1 MKSVVVELPE
11 NLEKLDVHVLGDWH
25 IGDPLCD
32 LNSVA
37 EALDAIRADR
47 HAYCVLGGDLCDM
60 ALKGSVGDVYRSRLS
75 PMEQVDRVVKL
86 VGPVKDKV
94 LCVVRG
100 NHERR
105 AARDCDIDP
114 MAFAAS
120 QLGIIDRY
128 SETSALVF
136 VGFGRDVKHGGRIQY
151 TMYVT
156 HGAGGGRKEGGKLQR
171 LADLQNI
178 IDCDIYCHNHT
189 HLPAV
194 FPTCSYRIDY
204 AHRQAV
210 LHEHL
215 FVNGGAKLD
224 YGGYSDAGGYK
235 PASKRHPVIH
245 LSSLKKR
252 FTATV

>member
-1 MKSVVVELPE
+1 MKSVVVNLPE

-32 LNSVA
+32 LTSIA
-37 EALDAIRADR
+37 ESLDVLRNEKT
-47 HAYCVLGGDLCDM
+47 AYCVLGGDLCDM
-60 ALKGSVGDVYRSRLS
+60 ALKNSVGDVYGARLS
-75 PMEQVDRVVKL
+75 PMEQVDLVVNL
-86 VGPVKDKV
+86 LEPVKDKV
-94 LCVVRG
+94 LCMVRG
-100 NHERR
+100 NHEKRVPR
-105 AARDCDIDP
+105 ECNIDP
-114 MAFAAS
+114 LAFAAA
-120 QLGIIDRY
+120 QLGILSRY

-136 VGFGRDVKHGGRIQY
+136 VSFGHSIKNNAPMQY

-171 LADLQNI
+171 LADLQSI
-178 IDCDIYCHNHT
+178 VDCDIYCHNHT

-194 FPTCSYRIDY
+194 FLTNSYRVDFP
-204 AHRQAV
+204 HHQAV
-210 LHEHL
+210 LCEHL

-224 YGGYSDAGGYK
+224 YGGYADAGAYK

-245 LSSLKKR
+245 LANLKKG

>member
-1 MKSVVVELPE
+1 MKSIVIELPE
-11 NLEKLDVHVLGDWH
+11 NLDRLDVHVLGDWH
-25 IGDPLCD
+25 IGDVNCD
-32 LNSVA
+32 YKAIAAS
-37 EALDAIRADR
+37 LDVLRTDAN
-47 HAYCVLGGDLCDM
+47 AYCVLGGDLCDM

-75 PMEQVDRVVKL
+75 PMEQVECVEDML
-86 VGPVKDKV
+86 TPVKDKI
-94 LCVVRG
+94 LCMVRG

-105 AARDCDIDP
+105 ASKDCDLDP
-114 MAFAAS
+114 MAFVAA
-120 QLGIIDRY
+120 QLGILDRY

-136 VGFGRDVKHGGRIQY
+136 LGFGKDIKHGGLMQY

-194 FPTCSYRIDY
+194 FPTCSYRVDY

-224 YGGYSDAGGYK
+224 YGGYADAGGYK
-235 PASKRHPVIH
+235 PSGKRHPVIH
-245 LSSLKKR
+245 LAGGRKK
-252 FTATV
+252 FTATL